1 MSDDQSQK
9 SVTILR
15 LGRTRGR
22 ADRHSVLFGLNMRHF
37 SGKLS
42 PVDAAAEVIY
52 PDCPNLGKCFQLFHS
67 AMPAR
72 SDNGISVN
80 HTGVCCTV
88 PAEKMVCVS
97 KVCLLSNAGAAGKG
111 GNPRHCERVFFHM
124 RLVDAMGL
132 VIPDNHLLLS
142 DIPML

>member
-1 MSDDQSQK
+1 M
-9 SVTILR
+9 
-15 LGRTRGR
+15 
-22 ADRHSVLFGLNMRHF
+22 
-37 SGKLS
+37 
-42 PVDAAAEVIY
+42 PVY
-52 PDCPNLGKCFQLFHS
+52 
-67 AMPAR
+67 PAR
-72 SDNGISVN
+72 AQALCHLLIFANTWPGSDNGISVN